1 MTSAIVR
8 GVDGC
13 GAGWLTISVDTNGG
27 QPTSSVFRDA
37 NALFESDDWAVTAI
51 DIPIGLPSKGPRD
64 CDVAARRLL
73 GDRRSSV
80 FPAPLRCT
88 LSADTYEDACAASAA
103 ASGKKLSKQAFAILP
118 KIRQVD
124 DFLQN
129 APLKSASVHEVHPE
143 VCFTYWNG
151 GRPMQ
156 YAKLSGFGFFERFLL
171 IEHTFPGVAERCR
184 KDHPAKDVSDDDILD
199 ALAALWTA
207 LRLHAS
213 TAVRIGPENARD
225 EVGRPMNMWA

>member
-1 MTSAIVR
+1 
-8 GVDGC
+8 
-13 GAGWLTISVDTNGG
+13 
-27 QPTSSVFRDA
+27 
-37 NALFESDDWAVTAI
+37 
-51 DIPIGLPSKGPRD
+51 
-64 CDVAARRLL
+64 
-73 GDRRSSV
+73 
-80 FPAPLRCT
+80 
-88 LSADTYEDACAASAA
+88 
-103 ASGKKLSKQAFAILP
+103 
-118 KIRQVD
+118 
-124 DFLQN
+124 
-129 APLKSASVHEVHPE
+129 
-143 VCFTYWNG
+143 
-151 GRPMQ
+151 MQ

>member
-1 MTSAIVR
+1 MVR

-13 GAGWLTISVDTNGG
+13 VAGWLAISGDAIGG
-27 QPTSSVFRDA
+27 QPSSHVFSNA
-37 NALFESDDWAVTAI
+37 SALFERDDWAVTAI
-51 DIPIGLPSKGPRD
+51 DIPIGLPSKGPRE

-73 GDRRSSV
+73 QDRRSSV

-88 LSADTYEDACAASAA
+88 LSADTYEHACRLSAV

-124 DFLQN
+124 DFLRRQ
-129 APLKSASVHEVHPE
+129 PLRAAAVREVHPE
-143 VCFTYWNG
+143 VCFTYLNG

-156 YAKLSGFGFFERFLL
+156 YAKLSGFGFVERFRL
-171 IEHTFPGVAERCR
+171 IEQAFPGSAERFR
-184 KDHPAKDVSDDDILD
+184 KEHPAKQVSDDDILD

-213 TAVRIGPENARD
+213 TAVRIGSEDSRD
-225 EVGRPMNMWA
+225 EVGLPMSMWA